1 MIMSQGSAMNIKKLQ
16 IFLLLLFFSFP
27 GVVSSD
33 DYKGVVFCS
42 PDGIKPNILDS
53 SKNKYGPFNFF
64 YVHLMNDGSIIIWN
78 DNFQYSTK
86 SKKVYDH
93 LYNKNGAITSLTYT
107 LSEQVYTFVL
117 YMENYINSG
126 NTVKKFFVL
135 DLENLI
141 YVKQTQHS
149 NGKLY
154 KAGIGKC
161 TVIEKFNF

>member
-1 MIMSQGSAMNIKKLQ
+1 MNIKKLQ
-16 IFLLLLFFSFP
+16 LFLLLLFFAFP
-27 GVVSSD
+27 CAVFSG
-33 DYKGVVFCS
+33 DYKGVIFCS
-42 PDGIKPNILDS
+42 PDGIKPNILDTTQ
-53 SKNKYGPFNFF
+53 KKYIPGFLN
-64 YVHLMNDGSIIIWN
+64 YIHLMNDGSIIIWN

-107 LSEQVYTFVL
+107 VSEQVYTFVL

-141 YVKQTQHS
+141 YVRQIQHS

-154 KAGIGKC
+154 KAGTGKC
-161 TVIEKFNF
+161 TVIETK

>member
-1 MIMSQGSAMNIKKLQ
+1 MIMNQGNAMNIRKLQ
-16 IFLLLLFFSFP
+16 IFLLLLFFAFP
-27 GVVSSD
+27 GVVFSD
-33 DYKGVVFCS
+33 DYKGVIFCS
-42 PDGIKPNILDS
+42 PDGIKPNILDTTQ
-53 SKNKYGPFNFF
+53 KKYIPGFLN
-64 YVHLMNDGSIIIWN
+64 YIHLMNDGSIIIWN

-107 LSEQVYTFVL
+107 VSEQVYTFVL
-117 YMENYINSG
+117 TQENYANSG
-126 NTVKKFFVL
+126 QTKNKFFVL

-141 YVKQTQHS
+141 YVRQIQDD

>member
-1 MIMSQGSAMNIKKLQ
+1 
-16 IFLLLLFFSFP
+16 
-27 GVVSSD
+27 
-33 DYKGVVFCS
+33 
-42 PDGIKPNILDS
+42 
-53 SKNKYGPFNFF
+53 
-64 YVHLMNDGSIIIWN
+64 MNDGSIIIWN

-107 LSEQVYTFVL
+107 VSEQVYTFVL
-117 YMENYINSG
+117 TQENYANSG
-126 NTVKKFFVL
+126 QTKNKFFVL

-141 YVKQTQHS
+141 YVRQIQDD

>member
-1 MIMSQGSAMNIKKLQ
+1 MNQGNAMNIKKVQ

-27 GVVSSD
+27 GAVFSD
-33 DYKGVVFCS
+33 DYKGVIFCS
-42 PDGIKPNILDS
+42 PDGIKPNILDTTQ
-53 SKNKYGPFNFF
+53 KKYIPGFL
-64 YVHLMNDGSIIIWN
+64 YYIHLMNDGSIIIWN

-107 LSEQVYTFVL
+107 VSEQVYTFVL

-161 TVIEKFNF
+161 TLIKTK

>member
-1 MIMSQGSAMNIKKLQ
+1 MIMNQGNAMNIKKLQ

-107 LSEQVYTFVL
+107 LNEQVYTFVL
-117 YMENYINSG
+117 TQENYANSG
-126 NTVKKFFVL
+126 QTKNKFFVL

-141 YVKQTQHS
+141 YVRQIQDD

>member
-1 MIMSQGSAMNIKKLQ
+1 MNIKKLH
-16 IFLLLLFFSFP
+16 IFLLILFFSFP
-27 GVVSSD
+27 GAVFSD
-33 DYKGVVFCS
+33 DYKGVIFCS
-42 PDGIKPNILDS
+42 PDGIKPNILDTTQ
-53 SKNKYGPFNFF
+53 KKYIPGFL
-64 YVHLMNDGSIIIWN
+64 YYIHLMNDGNIIIWN

-107 LSEQVYTFVL
+107 VSEQVYTFVL

-141 YVKQTQHS
+141 YVRQIQHS

-154 KAGIGKC
+154 KAGTGKC
-161 TVIEKFNF
+161 TVIETK